1 MMWPSKRP
9 HTGSQAARYTG
20 LGYRTPRMHD
30 VFMSTGAG
38 RRVPRHHPASDL
50 ANEQTHADRRQGK
63 AKVLKISTKTLQ
75 TCELQCQ
82 LQQQSSTTLSTYL
95 HRCQIVHLIL
105 QRRHKAHRSLG
116 VADFCT
122 LTQAKGQQTCRACR
136 RFSVRH
142 CCQER
147 PNQNSQRASE
157 QCQKSII
164 ESGRATAH
172 HLSAPRLQLTCHLQ
186 PPHPCDQ
193 AAQVRL
199 SPFHQ
204 ACNS

>member
-1 MMWPSKRP
+1 M
-9 HTGSQAARYTG
+9 QIE
-20 LGYRTPRMHD
+20 
-30 VFMSTGAG
+30 G
-38 RRVPRHHPASDL
+38 R
-50 ANEQTHADRRQGK
+50 QRQGK
-63 AKVLKISTKTLQ
+63 AKLLKISKKTLQ
-75 TCELQCQ
+75 ARELQCQ

-142 CCQER
+142 CCQDR

-157 QCQKSII
+157 QCQKSI
-164 ESGRATAH
+164 SGRPTAH
-172 HLSAPRLQLTCHLQ
+172 HLSAPRLRLTCHLQ
-186 PPHPCDQ
+186 PPHPGDK